1 MLTTFL
7 ISLVAI
13 LLVIILMAV
22 GVMAGREPI
31 KGSCGGLNK
40 LGLRD
45 GDCPV
50 CGGNPA
56 KCDSQ
61 TDNQTG
67 SQADSQAMKGDTEN
81 GGQASLARDAMKKP
95 E

>member
-7 ISLVAI
+7 IAFAAI
-13 LLVIILMAV
+13 LMVIVLMAV

-40 LGLRD
+40 VGVRD

-50 CGGNPA
+50 CGGNPN
-56 KCDSQ
+56 KCESTQ
-61 TDNQTG
+61 E
-67 SQADSQAMKGDTEN
+67 QAPA
-81 GGQASLARDAMKKP
+81 ASLARDAMSK
-95 E
+95 

>member
-7 ISLVAI
+7 VALAAI
-13 LLVIILMAV
+13 LLFILMMAV
-22 GVMAGREPI
+22 GVMAGREPL

-56 KCDSQ
+56 KCESSTESSSEKAATLGRDLMKK
-61 TDNQTG
+61 
-67 SQADSQAMKGDTEN
+67 QAD
-81 GGQASLARDAMKKP
+81 
-95 E
+95 

>member
-61 TDNQTG
+61 TD
-67 SQADSQAMKGDTEN
+67 SQADSQADRKAMKGDTEN